1 VCVSVTHAEV
11 NSRDIVY
18 IMCARLCV
26 CVCVRDTCSLSEM
39 DSDDEDAQGMVDR
52 ALQMMRVGVIVL
64 RKKSAMPILKYVV
77 CTHC

>member
-1 VCVSVTHAEV
+1 
-11 NSRDIVY
+11 
-18 IMCARLCV
+18 
-26 CVCVRDTCSLSEM
+26 M